1 MSNDMKNE
9 EAMQPT
15 SQTTSGTSR
24 RGLLR
29 LGGFTLATAIIAA
42 CSDTDGNKIGTS
54 GTGETTPQLPDAI
67 VDNGVL
73 LRTMAGLETSIA
85 NAYQRMIDESLL
97 SGPSGTFPSLGD
109 TTALITTFQAH
120 HVAAAK
126 GFNQLAVAA
135 GAEAWTCGN
144 TRYDDAFITPIFDR
158 VLNGAEATD
167 TALAIAPS
175 EDPVRDFANL
185 VHALETLSA
194 ESCQALVTLVSEPG
208 IRAEAMGYG
217 VRSARQAALM
227 SLKLNPGAYVSD
239 VASTSAQPTVTT
251 EAAAATTPATEAP
264 AGSAPPLT
272 EIPLPVAIPSQFGAL
287 SAITYIGGAGDENGV
302 RLKFNLETPSLNSYA
317 YAYTSCP
324 G

>member
-158 VLNGAEATD
+158 ALNGAEATD

-185 VHALETLSA
+185 VHARDAVGRVLPGTRHPGQRAGYPRRSD
-194 ESCQALVTLVSEPG
+194 G
-208 IRAEAMGYG
+208 IRRALRPPGRVDVAEAQPRRLCVGRRLHQRPTDRHHRG
-217 VRSARQAALM
+217 RGCHHTGHRGARRLR
-227 SLKLNPGAYVSD
+227 
-239 VASTSAQPTVTT
+239 
-251 EAAAATTPATEAP
+251 PA
-264 AGSAPPLT
+264 
-272 EIPLPVAIPSQFGAL
+272 
-287 SAITYIGGAGDENGV
+287 
-302 RLKFNLETPSLNSYA
+302 
-317 YAYTSCP
+317 
-324 G
+324 